1 MNESTVIMLKLR
13 MGGERN
19 MYRDGLREEQ
29 CAEYRKAFMKNDS
42 GTISNKGRI
51 GQRFDIAI

>member
-29 CAEYRKAFMKNDS
+29 CAEYRKTFMKNDS